1 MNISTLPL
9 NALRILV
16 VDDDRD
22 SREMMIVALESEGA
36 EVVAVESVQSA
47 FTALLDWQP
56 DLLISDIRMP
66 DSDGYTFLQT
76 LRSQSFNA
84 PAIAVTAF
92 AREDDRREALAAGYQ
107 SHLTKPI
114 DLELLYS
121 TIVELIKLST
131 P

>member
-1 MNISTLPL
+1 MNTLPL
-9 NALRILV
+9 QDLKILV

-36 EVVAVESVQSA
+36 EVVAADSVKSA
-47 FTALLDWQP
+47 LAALSDWQP

-66 DSDGYTFLQT
+66 DADGYGFLQV
-76 LRSQSFNA
+76 LRSKSLMI

-92 AREDDRREALAAGYQ
+92 AHEEDRQEALAAGYQ
-107 SHLTKPI
+107 CHLTKPI

-121 TIVELIKLST
+121 TIAALVK
-131 P
+131 

>member
-1 MNISTLPL
+1 MNMSTLPL
-9 NALRILV
+9 QALRILV

-22 SREMMIVALESEGA
+22 SREMMIAALEAEGA
-36 EVVAVESVQSA
+36 EVIAVECVKSA
-47 FTALLDWQP
+47 FAALSDWQP

-66 DSDGYTFLQT
+66 DSDGYSFLQT

-84 PAIAVTAF
+84 PAIAVTSF
-92 AREDDRREALAAGYQ
+92 AREDDRLEALAAGYQ

-114 DLELLYS
+114 DLDLLYS
-121 TIVELIKLST
+121 TITELIKLST

>member
-1 MNISTLPL
+1 MNTLPL
-9 NALRILV
+9 QALRILV

-22 SREMMIVALESEGA
+22 SREMMIVALEAEGA

-47 FTALLDWQP
+47 LTALSDWQP

-66 DSDGYTFLQT
+66 DSDGYSFLQT
-76 LRSQSFNA
+76 LRSQSLSF

-92 AREDDRREALAAGYQ
+92 ASKEDRQEALAAGYQ
-107 SHLTKPI
+107 DHLTKPI

-121 TIVELIKLST
+121 TITELIKQSAL
-131 P
+131 